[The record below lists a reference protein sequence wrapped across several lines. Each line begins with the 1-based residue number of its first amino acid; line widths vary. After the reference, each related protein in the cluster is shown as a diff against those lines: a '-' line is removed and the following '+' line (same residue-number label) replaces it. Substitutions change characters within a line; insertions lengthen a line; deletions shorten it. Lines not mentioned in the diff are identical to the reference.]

1 MRLASMLASHGKAAR
16 SAVLAAS
23 AFLIAAIAL
32 ADLSRLSG
40 GWPLGFLYLVPV
52 LIAATQLTRKQIL
65 ALAALCTLLREVCG
79 PHAWGNGTVGS
90 VLLGLLAFGGAG
102 LFVTEIAERRRRRV
116 EQKRKLEE
124 QATLRQ
130 DAEQQLRVLIETSP
144 AAILTI
150 DTNGRIML
158 TNQAAQKMLGFGQDP
173 LCWEP
178 VGQYFP
184 PLASLPQADSAGR
197 IIRTTLECKARRRN
211 GEIFPAHIWLSSFT
225 TVSGPK
231 LAAIVLDTSEELR
244 DREALG
250 FDQLMT
256 SSRILVRAVSHEIR
270 NLCAAIAV
278 VHTNLRRVPGIEPN
292 EDFQALGTLVE
303 GLGKLVSTEL
313 RGVSQKTPAE
323 VDLREV
329 LEELR
334 IIIEPS
340 FAEEDSLLR
349 WTIPEHLPPV
359 SADHHALLHIFMN
372 LATNSQRALRSS
384 EDKRLIIAVSV
395 EPDKVV
401 VRFADSGPGVE
412 RPDHLFQPFR
422 HPSDGA
428 GLGLYL
434 SRALARSFAGELGFE
449 PQPCGSC
456 FAVEIPLARQGQMAP
471 QPE

>member
-1 MRLASMLASHGKAAR
+1 MKLASMLAAHAKVAR
-16 SAVLAAS
+16 VALLATS
-23 AFLIAAIAL
+23 AFLIAGIAL
-32 ADLSRLSG
+32 ADFSE
-40 GWPLGFLYLVPV
+40 LGRGQSLGLFYLLPV
-52 LIAATQLTRKQIL
+52 LIAATRLTRKQVL
-65 ALAALCTLLREVCG
+65 ALAALCTLLREALG
-79 PHAWGNGTVGS
+79 PLAWGEG
-90 VLLGLLAFGGAG
+90 VLGRALIGLLACGGAG
-102 LFVTEIAERRRRRV
+102 LFGTEVAERRRRRL
-116 EQKRKLEE
+116 EQKHKLDE

-144 AAILTI
+144 AAILTM
-150 DTNGRIML
+150 DTKGRIMR
-158 TNQAAQKMLGFGQDP
+158 TNQAAQEMLGFGQDP
-173 LCWEP
+173 LSGEL

-184 PLASLPQADSAGR
+184 PLASLPQADGAGR

-231 LAAIVLDTSEELR
+231 FAAIVLDTAEELR

-278 VHTNLRRVPGIEPN
+278 VHANLRRVPQMEHN

-303 GLGKLVSTEL
+303 GLGRLVSAEL
-313 RGVSQKTPAE
+313 RGVSQKMPAE
-323 VDLREV
+323 VNLREV
-329 LEELR
+329 LDELR

-340 FAEEDSLLR
+340 FAEEESLLR
-349 WTIPEHLPPV
+349 WTIPELLPPV
-359 SADHHALLHIFMN
+359 FADHHALLHIFMN

-384 EDKRLIIAVSV
+384 QDKRLIIAASV

-412 RPDHLFQPFR
+412 RPEHLFQPFR
-422 HPSDGA
+422 HPSEGA

-434 SRALARSFAGELGFE
+434 SRALARSFAGELAFE
-449 PQPCGSC
+449 PQPYGSC
-456 FAVEIPLARQGQMAP
+456 FAVKIPLAKQGPTAP
-471 QPE
+471 EPE